1 MFGGYIALGLTAVY
15 YDAFKFLDGL
25 VSCFIFSFD
34 NVGIL
39 FIRGLIARIVIC
51 CPDKLIGLVLPF

>member
-15 YDAFKFLDGL
+15 NDAFKFLDGF
-25 VSCFIFSFD
+25 VSGLIFSFD

-39 FIRGLIARIVIC
+39 FIGGLIARIVIC